1 VPRCGCPVVVG
12 GGGGAVEPAWCE
24 TDRATEPAPRAT
36 AAVTAAIRRAGRWT
50 NDDAVMVTSV
60 DSLGSL
66 DSGLGEGHA
75 EYDVRRWRLGVRVK
89 AYVSGVPVAVALWP

>member
-1 VPRCGCPVVVG
+1 
-12 GGGGAVEPAWCE
+12 
-24 TDRATEPAPRAT
+24 
-36 AAVTAAIRRAGRWT
+36 
-50 NDDAVMVTSV
+50 V

-89 AYVSGVPVAVALWP
+89 AYVSGVPVAVALGP